1 MQVPGCEP
9 GQEGLMPTVQIT
21 MLKGRT
27 IEQKRKIVERVTDAL
42 AEEAKTPKEGVVV
55 TIVEVERED
64 YGRGGVLMADRK

>member
-1 MQVPGCEP
+1 
-9 GQEGLMPTVQIT
+9 MPLIQIT

-42 AEEAKTPKEGVVV
+42 VDEAKTPKEGVVV

-64 YGRGGVLMADRK
+64 YARGGVLMADKK

>member
-1 MQVPGCEP
+1 
-9 GQEGLMPTVQIT
+9 MPLVQIT

-27 IEQKRKIVERVTDAL
+27 IEQKRKLVERVTDAM

-64 YGRGGVLMADRK
+64 YARGGVLMADKK

>member
-1 MQVPGCEP
+1 
-9 GQEGLMPTVQIT
+9 MPHIQIT

-64 YGRGGVLMADRK
+64 YARGGVLMADKK

>member
-1 MQVPGCEP
+1 
-9 GQEGLMPTVQIT
+9 MPTIQIT

-55 TIVEVERED
+55 TIVEVERQD

>member
-1 MQVPGCEP
+1 
-9 GQEGLMPTVQIT
+9 MPHIQIT

-27 IEQKRKIVERVTDAL
+27 IEQKRKLVERVTDAL

-64 YGRGGVLMADRK
+64 YARGGVLMADKK